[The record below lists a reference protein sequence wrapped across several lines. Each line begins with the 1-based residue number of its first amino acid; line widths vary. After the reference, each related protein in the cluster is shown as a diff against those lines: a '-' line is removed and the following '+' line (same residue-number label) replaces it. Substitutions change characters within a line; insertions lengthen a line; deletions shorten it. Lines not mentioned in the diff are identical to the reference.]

1 MLYASIPTK
10 TNMNIPRFHLAFPVH
25 NLEEAKVFYHE
36 ILGCEIGRYSDQWMD
51 FNLYGHQIVAHLS
64 PQDCILAKHNEVDGD
79 DVPSRHFGVILPWEK
94 WSQLRNVLIEK
105 KVNWLIEPRI
115 RFKNTP
121 GEQGTFFI
129 NDPSNNSLEFKTFK
143 NNGDIFR
150 SSK

>member
-1 MLYASIPTK
+1 
-10 TNMNIPRFHLAFPVH
+10 MNIPRFHLAFPVH

-51 FNLYGHQIVAHLS
+51 FNLYGHKSWPIFRLKIVFWQNIMKWMEMMF
-64 PQDCILAKHNEVDGD
+64 PQGILELYYHGK
-79 DVPSRHFGVILPWEK
+79 K

-143 NNGDIFR
+143 NDGDIFKVQSNYAKNR
-150 SSK
+150 FFT